1 MALLPFT
8 TKTPLRF
15 GSEAGVFR
23 DQLILL
29 FALCYSLVNIINC
42 IL

>member
-1 MALLPFT
+1 MALLPCT

-15 GSEAGVFR
+15 GSEVGVFR
-23 DQLILL
+23 DLWILL
-29 FALCYSLVNIINC
+29 FALCYSLLNIINC